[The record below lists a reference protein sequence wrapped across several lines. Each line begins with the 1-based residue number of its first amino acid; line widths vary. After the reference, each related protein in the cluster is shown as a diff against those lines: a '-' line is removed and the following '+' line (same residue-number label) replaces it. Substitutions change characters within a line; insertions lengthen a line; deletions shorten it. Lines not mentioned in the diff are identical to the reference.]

1 VDQSGSTAVLT
12 MRTMSKGNE
21 HPQAVQDDLGVHGLK
36 IVELAEIL
44 DGRDPVLVVLVVV
57 GLEQHLS
64 QKMRLNCERTSN
76 PYRTFSSTVSITL
89 TAKSEWNLLM
99 SYSNRANRLMLAYL
113 AFQILTKQLRRR

>member
-1 VDQSGSTAVLT
+1 

-21 HPQAVQDDLGVHGLK
+21 HPQAVQDDLGVHGLE
-36 IVELAEIL
+36 IVEFAEIL

-64 QKMRLNCERTSN
+64 QKERFNCKRTSN
-76 PYRTFSSTVSITL
+76 PYRTFSSTASITL

-99 SYSNRANRLMLAYL
+99 SYSNRAKRLMLAYL